1 MNKLN
6 AILEDARTNA
16 IELYNLADEKGED
29 FLVKNIYEKEIS
41 TLEKHIDNSMPLT
54 MDSLRHHLKDKSE
67 GDMYH
72 AWMCNIKFAIYDSIM
87 AEYDWADDE
96 MRNMLATTCEDGAK
110 LFLDRLLK
118 EDDDKA
124 KG

>member
-67 GDMYH
+67 GG
-72 AWMCNIKFAIYDSIM
+72 K
-87 AEYDWADDE
+87 
-96 MRNMLATTCEDGAK
+96 
-110 LFLDRLLK
+110 
-118 EDDDKA
+118 
-124 KG
+124 

>member
-16 IELYNLADEKGED
+16 IELLNIADEEKD
-29 FLVKNIYEKEIS
+29 NYLVKLYAKELS

-54 MDSLRHHLKDKSE
+54 MDSLRHHLKDMSPGE
-67 GDMYH
+67 MNY
-72 AWMCNIKFAIYDSIM
+72 AWMCNIKWAMYDTLFPHVKGISIDALNQLCERS
-87 AEYDWADDE
+87 AENILRVLLRDD
-96 MRNMLATTCEDGAK
+96 N
-110 LFLDRLLK
+110 
-118 EDDDKA
+118 DKA